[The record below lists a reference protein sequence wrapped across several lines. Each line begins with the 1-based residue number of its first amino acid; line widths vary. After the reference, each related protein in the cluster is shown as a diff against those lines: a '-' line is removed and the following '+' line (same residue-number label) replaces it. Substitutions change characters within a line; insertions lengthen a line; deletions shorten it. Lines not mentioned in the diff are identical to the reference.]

1 MTKKKKARIAVGA
14 VAATAAFALTAC
26 NTTIESGSPGGG
38 SGDSGGDYYAGKT
51 VTLLVPF
58 APGGGADTTARLLA
72 PLLEDHI
79 PGNPTVIVENRGGG
93 GSITGTNYFAN
104 QAPHD
109 GTVILVSS
117 GSTHSAF
124 ALGDPTIDF
133 DFADMTPVL
142 GLPFGG
148 ALYVSSNTGIKQP
161 ADIVK
166 PPAVPLVFAG
176 ENPSGGDLRRLLALD
191 LLGVK
196 YQAVFGYEGAGDSSL
211 AFDRGEAT
219 ISTDSILPYQQQVVP
234 QIEAG
239 KVVPIMSTGV
249 IEDGQLKR
257 VPGLPDLM
265 TPAELFTQIT
275 NNPAQGPDWNAL
287 AMLTA
292 CGDSLSTA
300 VWFHND
306 APPQAVDAVRGAI
319 DEMFTDPESRKQL
332 EDELAG
338 NEPLLGEDLDNAITA
353 MTDPDPAAKKW
364 LQGYLVD
371 RWDYP
376 PFPS

>member
-1 MTKKKKARIAVGA
+1 MSIKSAARIAVA
-14 VAATAAFALTAC
+14 AIAATTALAGC
-26 NTTIESGSPGGG
+26 NTTIETGSGGG
-38 SGDSGGDYYAGKT
+38 GEDYYAGKT
-51 VTLLVPF
+51 ITLLVPF

-133 DFADMTPVL
+133 DFADMKPVL

-148 ALYVSSNTGIKQP
+148 ALYVSANTGIKAPEQ
-161 ADIVK
+161 IVA
-166 PPAVPLVFAG
+166 PTAVPLVFAG

-191 LLGVK
+191 LIGTK

-234 QIEAG
+234 QIKAG
-239 KVVPIMSTGV
+239 KVVPIMSTG
-249 IEDGQLKR
+249 IIQDGQLER
-257 VPGLPDLM
+257 VPALPDLM
-265 TPAELFTQIT
+265 TPAELYTKIT
-275 NNPAQGPDWNAL
+275 GKQAAGPEWGAL

-292 CGDSLSTA
+292 CGDSLSKA
-300 VWFHND
+300 VWFHKD
-306 APPQAVDAVRGAI
+306 APQQAVDAVSGAI
-319 DEMFTDPESRKQL
+319 NEMFTDPKSLATLK
-332 EDELAG
+332 DELAG
-338 NEPLLGEDLDNAITA
+338 NDPLLGEDLEEAIKA
-353 MTDPDPAAKKW
+353 MTEPDPQAKKW

>member
-1 MTKKKKARIAVGA
+1 MTKKKVARIAVGA

-38 SGDSGGDYYAGKT
+38 SGDGGGDYYAGKT

-161 ADIVK
+161 ADIIK

-292 CGDSLSTA
+292 CGDSLSKA

>member
-1 MTKKKKARIAVGA
+1 MTKKKVARIAVGA

-292 CGDSLSTA
+292 CGDSLSKA

>member
-1 MTKKKKARIAVGA
+1 MTKKKVARIAVGA

-292 CGDSLSTA
+292 CGDSLSKA

-306 APPQAVDAVRGAI
+306 APPEAVDAVRGAI

-338 NEPLLGEDLDNAITA
+338 NEPLLGEELDNAITA